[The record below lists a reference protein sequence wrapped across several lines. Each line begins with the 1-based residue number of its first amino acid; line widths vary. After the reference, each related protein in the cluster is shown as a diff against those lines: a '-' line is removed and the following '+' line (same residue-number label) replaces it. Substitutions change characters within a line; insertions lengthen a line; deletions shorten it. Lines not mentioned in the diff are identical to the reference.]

1 MIPVLSSLFDLLS
14 SDPAEI
20 LFFIVA
26 MYAIGFG
33 WAWFAEQAKGLTG
46 TVSCKCGKRTVTGIA
61 PRAHPDFTKLLSAN
75 CPSCAA
81 VVSAVPSSAPPA
93 SSLQPTACS
102 LQPAVSSLGDHDGE

>member
-75 CPSCAA
+75 CPACAA
-81 VVSAVPSSAPPA
+81 ADQNRDSDGAVPAA
-93 SSLQPTACS
+93 PTAYS

>member
-61 PRAHPDFTKLLSAN
+61 PRAHPDFTRLLTAN

-81 VVSAVPSSAPPA
+81 AVSAVPSPGANRQ
-93 SSLQPTACS
+93 LEIDNRQ
-102 LQPAVSSLGDHDGE
+102 SLGNHDAEG

>member
-46 TVSCKCGKRTVTGIA
+46 TVSCRCGKRTVTGIA
-61 PRAHPDFTKLLSAN
+61 PRAHPDFTKLLTAN
-75 CPSCAA
+75 CPSCATA
-81 VVSAVPSSAPPA
+81 VSAVP
-93 SSLQPTACS
+93 
-102 LQPAVSSLGDHDGE
+102 PAVDLSMSAQGRPNRFMDGGPSD